1 MSDASRTVTWKRR
14 LVILHALLLRGTIT
28 TSAAAN
34 HARCDRRVAL
44 ADLKALG
51 DHGIPLYSEGEG
63 RDARWAVDEAWREA
77 GMGLDLPTRLALL
90 FGRELVSGIMHET
103 RFSHAF
109 ETLESTLASLSP
121 QLDPLTKD
129 LDLRF
134 PSCQWTVRPRLAE
147 NGEHG

>member
-1 MSDASRTVTWKRR
+1 M
-14 LVILHALLLRGTIT
+14 ILHALLLRGTIT